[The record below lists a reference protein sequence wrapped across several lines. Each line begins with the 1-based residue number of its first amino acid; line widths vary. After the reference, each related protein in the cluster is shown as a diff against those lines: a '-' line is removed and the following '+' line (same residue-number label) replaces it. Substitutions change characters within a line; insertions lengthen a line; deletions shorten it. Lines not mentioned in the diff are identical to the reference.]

1 MPQLHLYVPKEIAL
15 EIARRAQSRGLSVS
29 RFLADLV
36 RREVAGGWPEGYF
49 DEVAGGWVGEP
60 LERPNQGVY
69 ELREEL

>member
-1 MPQLHLYVPKEIAL
+1 MPQLHLYVPKEIAR

-49 DEVAGGWVGEP
+49 DEVAGG
-60 LERPNQGVY
+60 
-69 ELREEL
+69 